1 MDELELKNTV
11 LGIDIILN
19 KKPISND
26 VNETEILKLITGK
39 KVKLIVTII
48 GGQGYIF
55 GRGNQQISSTVIR
68 EIGKENIIV
77 AATTTKLNALLGKP
91 LRVDTGDQELNKEL
105 SGYIQVI
112 TGYKQKYLVNVV

>member
-1 MDELELKNTV
+1 M
-11 LGIDIILN
+11 
-19 KKPISND
+19 
-26 VNETEILKLITGK
+26 
-39 KVKLIVTII
+39 KLIVTII

-112 TGYKQKYLVNVV
+112 TGYKQKYLVNGV